1 MDSWDPCGYW
11 RDLVGLFHVSV
22 VELSGIGLPGLIF
35 EDFELVLTWVPL
47 IECHPLVWFCRIC
60 SEFLWTFLE
69 WGLIGR
75 SGGNCSCDGLKVVSN
90 ELSWFGTLNF
100 LYFALVG
107 ASGGQGTISS
117 STLTELQDEQLI
129 ICIWKGRHNQLV
141 KNQPVNFVIKVLTL
155 AKIKYLQDLK
165 KTLNVNL
172 NSNLNQKH
180 TFHIHIQIIHAIK
193 RGNISTWELI
203 T

>member
-47 IECHPLVWFCRIC
+47 IECHPFVWFCRIC

-141 KNQPVNFVIKVLTL
+141 KNQLVNFVIKVLTL
-155 AKIKYLQDLK
+155 AKIKYPQDLK

-172 NSNLNQKH
+172 NSTNSMKKKQTWTL
-180 TFHIHIQIIHAIK
+180 QILYRSDLGH
-193 RGNISTWELI
+193 RYFW
-203 T
+203 